1 MRPPV
6 PALAL
11 LAALLAGAAAPMAA
25 ATLDPAI
32 IENPRTAILDRGSS
46 RRWEALFQPNSSWI
60 PRQIAYLEQHQ
71 PEQAATLLV
80 ARLLYR
86 GEPWKRRASDSINA
100 LRWQMD
106 DREIRLAVLRA
117 LRSYRD
123 PAVGDAICQFLVAES
138 DAELVMSALVNLTLV
153 DAPSGPVWALRLA
166 DPRLPTHLPGSANPS
181 VRQQCLGFL
190 LQTRGIDAAET
201 RQALDWALL
210 RVGGPERNHAIGLVP
225 AGGANDLL
233 TALVLK
239 LAAEYRGNVIDSDGK
254 FGLVLAIN
262 RLTGSAERELVMALM
277 GLAAHGERAVAA
289 SAASALATRLAWEVP
304 VAINDLA
311 ARAKQD
317 PDPVVR
323 QALLA
328 FLMRLHPDAVAGAT
342 APTSPWAALAN
353 HHQQLEEWEEERA
366 KGGTKDGK

>member
-1 MRPPV
+1 MRRPLRLLT
-6 PALAL
+6 LAAA
-11 LAALLAGAAAPMAA
+11 LAALLGGRPLAAAT
-25 ATLDPAI
+25 TLDPAV
-32 IENPRTAILDRGSS
+32 IENPRNATLDRASS

-60 PRQIAYLEQHQ
+60 PRQVAYLEQHQ
-71 PEQAATLLV
+71 PEQAASLLV

-86 GEPWKRRASDSINA
+86 GEAWKRRPSDSINA
-100 LRWQMD
+100 LRWRQD
-106 DREIRLAVLRA
+106 DQEIRLAVLRA

-123 PAVGDAICQFLVAES
+123 PAVGDAICQFLVGET
-138 DAELVMSALVNLTLV
+138 DAELVMSALVNLTLI

-166 DPRLPTHLPGSANPS
+166 DPRLATHLPGSANPA
-181 VRQQCLGFL
+181 VRQQCLSFL
-190 LQTRGIDAAET
+190 MQTRGIEAAET

-210 RVGGPERNHAIGLVP
+210 RVGGAERNHAIGLVP

-233 TALVLK
+233 TTLVLK
-239 LAAEYRGNVIDSDGK
+239 LAGEYRGNVSDGDGK

-262 RLTGSAERELVMALM
+262 RLTGTAERDLVMALM
-277 GLAAHGERAVAA
+277 GLAEHGERAIAA

-311 ARAKQD
+311 TRAKQD

-328 FLMRLHPDAVAGAT
+328 FLMRLYPDAVAGAT
-342 APTSPWAALAN
+342 TPASPWAALAN
-353 HHQQLEEWEEERA
+353 HQEQLMQWEEERA
-366 KGGTKDGK
+366 KNGK